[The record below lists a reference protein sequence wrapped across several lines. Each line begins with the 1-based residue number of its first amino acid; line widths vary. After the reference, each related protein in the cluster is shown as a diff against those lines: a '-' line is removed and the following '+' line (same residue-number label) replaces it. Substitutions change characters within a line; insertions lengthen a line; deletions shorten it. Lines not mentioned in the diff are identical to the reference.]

1 MWKLS
6 CFGGTASS
14 TKQHNISC
22 AMALR
27 NSRIN
32 AQKLPSRSAQ
42 FFMLQSASC
51 NNNIVNYLNLT
62 IRGVEVERLEVT
74 YINKKKTVVFEEI
87 LLLNF

>member
-1 MWKLS
+1 
-6 CFGGTASS
+6 
-14 TKQHNISC
+14 
-22 AMALR
+22 MALR

-74 YINKKKTVVFEEI
+74 YIIEEKNSSFRG
-87 LLLNF
+87 NFVAKFLGK